1 VTTQNKSGRA
11 RLHLIVD
18 GRVQGVGFRFS
29 TYDKAKEFA
38 LAGWVSNLGSGEVE
52 IVAEGKQENLQMLAA
67 WARQGP
73 RFYWGIYRLPDSLI
87 GGWKRWPF
95 NGWPGLA
102 MLQIRVLEYLQSFGI
117 SELYFY
123 QALTTRRLD

>member
-1 VTTQNKSGRA
+1 MGEQSGQR
-11 RLHLIVD
+11 R
-18 GRVQGVGFRFS
+18 GRNRCRRQAG
-29 TYDKAKEFA
+29 EFA
-38 LAGWVSNLGSGEVE
+38 NAGGLGTSGPAISACNAGTRRLA
-52 IVAEGKQENLQMLAA
+52 
-67 WARQGP
+67 

-123 QALTTRRLD
+123 QDLTTRRLD